1 MRTFIAINL
10 NQEIKKT
17 LSRLID
23 ELDMLDKGNKK
34 IRWVKQEGMH
44 LTIKFLGEI
53 SQEKALEIKNVLE
66 RISEKFKSFILK
78 IKGTGRFPPGGKNPR
93 VFWVGIEEEKTLFAL
108 QSQLEGEMEKL
119 GFPREQ
125 RKFRPHLTLG
135 RVKTFSSL
143 RETLLLIDKYRERN
157 LGEMDVEK
165 ITFIQSV
172 LKPTGAEYSVISEVE
187 LK

>member
-17 LSRLID
+17 LSLLID
-23 ELDMLDKGNKK
+23 ELDMLDKGKKK
-34 IRWVKQEGMH
+34 IRWVKQEGKH
-44 LTIKFLGEI
+44 LTLKFLGEI

-66 RISEKFKSFILK
+66 VISEKFKPFILK
-78 IKGTGRFPPGGKNPR
+78 IKGTGRFPPGGKNAR
-93 VFWVGIEEEKTLFAL
+93 VLWVGIEEEKTLFAL

-157 LGEMDVEK
+157 FGEMEVEK
-165 ITFIQSV
+165 ITFIKSV
-172 LKPTGAEYSVISEVE
+172 LKPTGAEYSVISEFE

>member
-1 MRTFIAINL
+1 
-10 NQEIKKT
+10 
-17 LSRLID
+17 
-23 ELDMLDKGNKK
+23 ML
-34 IRWVKQEGMH
+34 
-44 LTIKFLGEI
+44 
-53 SQEKALEIKNVLE
+53 
-66 RISEKFKSFILK
+66 
-78 IKGTGRFPPGGKNPR
+78 
-93 VFWVGIEEEKTLFAL
+93 WVGIEEEKTLFAL

-143 RETLLLIDKYRERN
+143 RETLILIDKYRERN